1 MRLLCRESQIVGLKT
16 ILCIDDKQRVPFRS
30 SRVLEPAGYM
40 LFRVSDAG
48 MAGKVSEL
56 FKIDFLL
63 STEDDCLLPDEILET
78 IASTTD

>member
-1 MRLLCRESQIVGLKT
+1 
-16 ILCIDDKQRVPFRS
+16 
-30 SRVLEPAGYM
+30 M

-56 FKIDFLL
+56 FKIDFVL
-63 STEDDCLLPDEILET
+63 STEDEYLLPDEILET